1 MAKSNKDVIYIDI
14 DDEITS
20 IIDKVQTSDGKILA
34 LVLPKR
40 AAVFQSIV
48 NMKLLKR
55 ASDDAK
61 KRLVLITT
69 EAGLLPLAG
78 AVGLH
83 VAKSLQSKPEI
94 PAGPDAVGDEDTFSE
109 AWDNEPNDALTAES
123 AGNRPIGEL
132 AGVSGALPLAGD
144 DAMETVE
151 LPDEDADSE
160 AASSPVSAAPLPL
173 AAKKDKKLKIPN
185 FDRFRLW
192 LALAGLLLIAFIV
205 FLYFALAVLPRATI
219 SIKTDASNVNTSATL
234 ILDQT
239 ATNYDPAANVVPAK
253 QVQSPKT
260 YTQQAATTGQKNIG
274 DKAKGAITMTAQ
286 ACAPNIQTPDD
297 VPAGTGVSTNG
308 LTYITQS
315 TASFSYNGASGSC
328 VNYKSNSVDII
339 AQSGGANYNV
349 SSANFKVAGVSGVSA
364 TGSANGGTDNIVKVV
379 AQADIDSAK
388 SKISTTD
395 AGIKQ
400 DLQNQLKQ
408 GGYYAVVATFSAGD
422 PAITTSAN
430 VGDTADTVTVTALVT
445 YTMLGAHQS
454 DLQKVVDTQI
464 KDQIDPAKQSILSD
478 GLDNPDIKVTAT
490 GDKTVTITLQTV
502 GVIGPDLS
510 INDIKKAAAGK
521 KGGQIKDALTTDP
534 GVTDVTVKMSPFWV
548 TTAPKKL
555 SKITVTIAKP
565 TKTVNTNA
573 SNP

>member
-1 MAKSNKDVIYIDI
+1 
-14 DDEITS
+14 
-20 IIDKVQTSDGKILA
+20 
-34 LVLPKR
+34 
-40 AAVFQSIV
+40 
-48 NMKLLKR
+48 
-55 ASDDAK
+55 
-61 KRLVLITT
+61 
-69 EAGLLPLAG
+69 
-78 AVGLH
+78 
-83 VAKSLQSKPEI
+83 
-94 PAGPDAVGDEDTFSE
+94 
-109 AWDNEPNDALTAES
+109 
-123 AGNRPIGEL
+123 
-132 AGVSGALPLAGD
+132 
-144 DAMETVE
+144 
-151 LPDEDADSE
+151 
-160 AASSPVSAAPLPL
+160 
-173 AAKKDKKLKIPN
+173 
-185 FDRFRLW
+185 
-192 LALAGLLLIAFIV
+192 
-205 FLYFALAVLPRATI
+205 
-219 SIKTDASNVNTSATL
+219 
-234 ILDQT
+234 
-239 ATNYDPAANVVPAK
+239 
-253 QVQSPKT
+253 
-260 YTQQAATTGQKNIG
+260 
-274 DKAKGAITMTAQ
+274 
-286 ACAPNIQTPDD
+286 
-297 VPAGTGVSTNG
+297 
-308 LTYITQS
+308 
-315 TASFSYNGASGSC
+315 
-328 VNYKSNSVDII
+328 
-339 AQSGGANYNV
+339 
-349 SSANFKVAGVSGVSA
+349 
-364 TGSANGGTDNIVKVV
+364 VV

-408 GGYYAVVATFSAGD
+408 AGYYAVVATFSAGD

-430 VGDTADTVTVTALVT
+430 VGDTADTVTVTAVVT

-502 GVIGPDLS
+502 GVIGPDLN

>member
-1 MAKSNKDVIYIDI
+1 
-14 DDEITS
+14 
-20 IIDKVQTSDGKILA
+20 
-34 LVLPKR
+34 
-40 AAVFQSIV
+40 QSIV

-55 ASDDAK
+55 AADDAK
-61 KRLVLITT
+61 KRLVLITS

-94 PAGPDAVGDEDTFSE
+94 PSGPDVVSDEDTSAE
-109 AWDNEPNDALTAES
+109 TWDDEPAEGLTAES

-132 AGVSGALPLAGD
+132 AGAAATVPLAND

-151 LPDEDADSE
+151 LPDEDADAE
-160 AASSPVSAAPLPL
+160 GASSAVSSAPLPL
-173 AAKKDKKLKIPN
+173 AAKKDKRLKIPN

-205 FLYFALAVLPRATI
+205 FIYFAVAVLPKATI
-219 SIKTDASNVNTSATL
+219 SIKTDASNINTSATL

-239 ATNYDPAANVVPAK
+239 AASYDPAANVVPAK

-260 YTQQAATTGQKNIG
+260 YTQQAATTGQVNKG
-274 DKAKGAITMTAQ
+274 DKATGSVNMTAKE
-286 ACAPNIQTPDD
+286 CFPNLGQPDA
-297 VPAGTGVSTNG
+297 VQAGTGVSSG
-308 LTYITQS
+308 GKTYITQDTTHFSSSGVISGTGSNTCATYQS
-315 TASFSYNGASGSC
+315 TSST
-328 VNYKSNSVDII
+328 DIT
-339 AQSGGANYNV
+339 AQAGGANYNV
-349 SSANFKVAGVSGVSA
+349 SSATFTVAGRTDASA
-364 TGSANGGTDNIVKVV
+364 SGSASGGTDSIVKVV
-379 AQADIDSAK
+379 TQSDIDGAK
-388 SKISTTD
+388 AKIATTD

-408 GGYYAVVATFSAGD
+408 AGYYAVVATFSSGD

-430 VGDTADTVTVTALVT
+430 VGDTADTVTVTAVVT

-490 GDKTVTITLQTV
+490 GDKTVTIQLQTV
-502 GVIGPDLS
+502 GVIGPDLN

-521 KGGQIKDALTTDP
+521 KGGQIKDSLTNQP

-548 TTAPKKL
+548 TTAPKNI

-565 TKTVNTNA
+565 TNTIKTNA
-573 SNP
+573 NNP